1 MRTTRS
7 REDQAMT
14 RDRTIRYAVVLLAHG
29 FNETE
34 AVAILTELRRSGI
47 QAKSLGLVSGL
58 IGGAHGIWIMPDLTL
73 TDLGNLATRL
83 SIDLVVL
90 PADDAYLAAI
100 RPDPRVRELL
110 QQVAGRGGWI
120 ATNTTA
126 LGTLRDMLPRS
137 TEAERGQTLLH
148 FPEQPVEAFAEELVL
163 HYLQQTAY
171 PIPPRLV
178 STEQEWR

>member
-1 MRTTRS
+1 
-7 REDQAMT
+7 MT
-14 RDRTIRYAVVLLAHG
+14 KDRTSRYAVVLLANG

-34 AVAILTELRRSGI
+34 AVAILTELRRSGV
-47 QAKSLGLVSGL
+47 QAKSLGRVSGL
-58 IGGAHGIWIMPDLTL
+58 IGGTHRIWIKPDLTL
-73 TDLGNLATRL
+73 TDLKNLAPCL
-83 SIDLVVL
+83 CIDLVVL

-126 LGTLRDMLPRS
+126 LRTLRDMLPRS

-148 FPEQPVEAFAEELVL
+148 FPEQPGEAFAEELLL
-163 HYLQQTAY
+163 HYLQQTSY
-171 PIPPRLV
+171 HISPRLV